1 MNDNCKIIETLHF
14 RVAPNVG
21 TKKEKAAWRTN
32 DSFFLTASFN
42 RLLYFYGEKKAFL
55 AWLSWFVSLFCTQF
69 QIDSL
74 SCCLISLLVDNFKP
88 IRLRQ

>member
-1 MNDNCKIIETLHF
+1 MDAPYNNFPLMNDNCKIIETLHF

-42 RLLYFYGEKKAFL
+42 RLAKLRSG
-55 AWLSWFVSLFCTQF
+55 VCSLVVT
-69 QIDSL
+69 
-74 SCCLISLLVDNFKP
+74 N
-88 IRLRQ
+88 